1 MVIAE
6 KGNTKFYEL
15 LDSIKDNRIIKSDHE
30 KVLYDPRFEA
40 YVTGDMGRCFNL
52 LAKIETRRENILSL
66 KAQINGHL

>member
-1 MVIAE
+1 MVMAE
-6 KGNTKFYEL
+6 KGNSKFYEL

-40 YVTGDMGRCFNL
+40 YVIGDMGRCFNL